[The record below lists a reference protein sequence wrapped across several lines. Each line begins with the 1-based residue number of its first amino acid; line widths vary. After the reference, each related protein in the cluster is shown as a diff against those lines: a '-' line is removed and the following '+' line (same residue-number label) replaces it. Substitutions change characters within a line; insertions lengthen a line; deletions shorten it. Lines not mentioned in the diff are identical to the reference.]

1 MKFVLGI
8 VVLSAVIFFHELGH
22 FLLAKASGIVV
33 NEFAFGMGPKIV
45 SFTRGETTYAWRL
58 LPFGGSCTMMGEDEE
73 EEAAPGCFNQASVW
87 KRIAVVAAGPAFN
100 FILAFIISLI
110 VIGVMGTDPATV
122 VEVAEGSP
130 AQEAGLQEGD
140 LIISYEG
147 NDIANGRELYTDI
160 QLDDVPLED
169 VELVVKRDGEKI
181 AISYDPTVTTRYML
195 GYYYNNEDETAPAEV
210 TDVMEGYPMEEAGF
224 QAGDIITS
232 IDGYEITSQ
241 ADLQEY
247 WEEHPLDGSTV
258 VLTADR
264 DGETITAEV
273 TPIESTSASLGFSF
287 NLAREKQS
295 ALGVLKASF
304 GEIKY
309 WIHVT
314 IKSLGTLFTG
324 QYTVEDMSGPVGVVS
339 AMGDT
344 YDEVKSEGALII
356 VMTFLNFAIL
366 LSANLG
372 IMNLLPI
379 PALDGGRLVFLIIE
393 AILGRPINRKF
404 EGYVHFAGFAFLMVL
419 MVFIM
424 YNDITKI
431 IFG

>member
-22 FLLAKASGIVV
+22 FLLAKASHIVV

-45 SFTRGETTYAWRL
+45 SFTRGETTYAWKL

-87 KRIAVVAAGPAFN
+87 NRIAVVAAGPVFN
-100 FILAFIISLI
+100 FILAFLISLI
-110 VIGVMGTDPATV
+110 VIGAMGTDPARV
-122 VEVAEGSP
+122 VEVEEGSP
-130 AQEAGLQEGD
+130 AAGAGLQEGD
-140 LIISYEG
+140 LILSYEG
-147 NDIANGRELYTDI
+147 NSIANGRELYTDI

-169 VELVVKRDGEKI
+169 IELTVERDGEQLSI
-181 AISYDPTVTTRYML
+181 TYDPTVITRYML
-195 GYYYNNEDETAPAEV
+195 GYYYNQDSNAAAEV
-210 TDVMEGYPMEEAGF
+210 TDVIQGYPMEAAGF
-224 QAGDIITS
+224 QAGDVLTS
-232 IDGYEITSQ
+232 IDGYEITTQESLQ
-241 ADLQEY
+241 AY
-247 WEEHPLDGSTV
+247 WEEHPLDGSAV
-258 VLTADR
+258 VLTAER

-273 TPIESTSASLGFSF
+273 TPIEDTSASLGFSF

-295 ALGVLKASF
+295 PFGVVKASF
-304 GEIKY
+304 GEMRY

-314 IKSLGTLFTG
+314 IKSLGTLLTG
-324 QYTVEDMSGPVGVVS
+324 QYSVKDMSGPVGVVS

-344 YDEVKSEGALII
+344 YDEVKSEGTLII

-393 AILGRPINRKF
+393 AILGHPINRKF
-404 EGYVHFAGFAFLMVL
+404 ENYVHIAGFMLLMLL

-424 YNDITKI
+424 YNDIMKL
-431 IFG
+431 F